1 MDRNKEVILAGG
13 KGSSGADG
21 SADGSK
27 VGSKVGGKLIV
38 GGEVEGIDVG
48 SKLTVGE

>member
-1 MDRNKEVILAGG
+1 LDRNKEVILAGG

-21 SADGSK
+21 SK
-27 VGSKVGGKLIV
+27 EGSKVGGKLIV